1 VARRSSSGVGK
12 GKDGEQRGSPTP
24 PPPPQP
30 VESKPV
36 QSTVGIRRTERVKR
50 DKPDFYD
57 ASGYDTAKP
66 ARKVF
71 ATFSLKEILLSKYF
85 GNFFVSLF

>member
-1 VARRSSSGVGK
+1 MARRSSSAVGK
-12 GKDGEQRGSPTP
+12 GKDGEQSPT
-24 PPPPQP
+24 PPPQP

-36 QSTVGIRRTERVKR
+36 QSAIGIRRTERVKR

-66 ARKVF
+66 ARKVL
-71 ATFSLKEILLSKYF
+71 LKVMMILDIF
-85 GNFFVSLF
+85 Q

>member
-1 VARRSSSGVGK
+1 MARRSSSAVGK

-30 VESKPV
+30 VESTSKSNH
-36 QSTVGIRRTERVKR
+36 STVGIRRTERVKR

-57 ASGYDTAKP
+57 ASGYDAAKP
-66 ARKVF
+66 ARKVQYC
-71 ATFSLKEILLSKYF
+71 IQ
-85 GNFFVSLF
+85 V